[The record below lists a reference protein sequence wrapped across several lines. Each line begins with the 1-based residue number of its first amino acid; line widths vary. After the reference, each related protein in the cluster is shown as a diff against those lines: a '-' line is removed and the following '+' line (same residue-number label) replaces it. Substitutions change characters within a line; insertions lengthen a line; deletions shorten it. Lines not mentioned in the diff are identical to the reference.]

1 MDAVAEVVGHDGY
14 CLFAVDP
21 VSGIRTTMFSR
32 HGLTCSSLR
41 LLRNEVAGDDANP
54 YARLVSTHQVAGVL
68 ASDRAGDR
76 SPRLHELMHP
86 DGYRSEVRLVLVD
99 RDGYWGGL
107 SLFRDERHHPFT
119 GQDADDLR
127 QLSAPLAAA
136 LRGHHLGPRGP
147 SADPE
152 PAGAVLVDRDG
163 RTRASDEACAW
174 LERLADPG
182 EGGAVADDLMRMVW
196 ELAEAAFRAG
206 TPPVARARAA
216 SGDWLVGSASRVDAD
231 QVAVV
236 LRPGDVGSVVP
247 AFARW
252 AGFTRREASVLLL
265 LAEGRTSRGVAREL
279 DISPYTVDDHLRAL
293 YRKAGVRG
301 RDELLALVR

>member
-136 LRGHHLGPRGP
+136 I
-147 SADPE
+147 
-152 PAGAVLVDRDG
+152 
-163 RTRASDEACAW
+163 T
-174 LERLADPG
+174 
-182 EGGAVADDLMRMVW
+182 
-196 ELAEAAFRAG
+196 
-206 TPPVARARAA
+206 VARSPRMAA
-216 SGDWLVGSASRVDAD
+216 SARVG
-231 QVAVV
+231 
-236 LRPGDVGSVVP
+236 
-247 AFARW
+247 
-252 AGFTRREASVLLL
+252 
-265 LAEGRTSRGVAREL
+265 
-279 DISPYTVDDHLRAL
+279 
-293 YRKAGVRG
+293 
-301 RDELLALVR
+301 